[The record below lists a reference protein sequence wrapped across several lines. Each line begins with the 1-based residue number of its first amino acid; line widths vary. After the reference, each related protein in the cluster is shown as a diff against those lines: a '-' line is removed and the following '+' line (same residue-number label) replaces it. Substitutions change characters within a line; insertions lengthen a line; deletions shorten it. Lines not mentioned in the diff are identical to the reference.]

1 MYQSREITKKV
12 HNTIIKSVQTKNWIL
27 YIYYTVFMNSEKS
40 KTSETHVLILKLTD
54 KLHLRRGDKS
64 IVLSPTWND
73 EFELPDELSYSVSD
87 IQGYFEYI

>member
-1 MYQSREITKKV
+1 
-12 HNTIIKSVQTKNWIL
+12 
-27 YIYYTVFMNSEKS
+27 MNSEKS